1 MIQFKRFTPII
12 QSKKTIK
19 IDLPAEFSKEIPAK
33 QIKINKLEIFSVIDE
48 PSNKKVTALL
58 KHFGKI
64 TLWEGDAYDEI
75 GQWTDDDVKERL
87 IEIYSN

>member
-1 MIQFKRFTPII
+1 MKQFKRFTPII

>member
-1 MIQFKRFTPII
+1 MIRFKRFTPII

-75 GQWTDDDVKERL
+75 GQWTDDDVKQRL